1 MTCFVSLVEF
11 GCSCWFCEILEVRV
25 HLLGPCGRSGEVRS
39 RHAITLWSR
48 VTGWQRAGVGTLSDL
63 FRLLVRSW
71 VFLLVVCD
79 SRSPC
84 ACFKPM
90 WSVRRGQG
98 PTCYHF
104 MEPSHRM
111 GEGPRWARFLTFFA
125 SLVEFVCS
133 GWLYFIVEVRVH
145 VLSPCGRSGDVRGR
159 RSITF

>member
-1 MTCFVSLVEF
+1 MLSLYGAE
-11 GCSCWFCEILEVRV
+11 S
-25 HLLGPCGRSGEVRS
+25 PDGR
-39 RHAITLWSR
+39 
-48 VTGWQRAGVGTLSDL
+48 RAEVGTVSDF

-125 SLVEFVCS
+125 SLVEVGCFC
-133 GWLYFIVEVRVH
+133 WLCVIVEVRVH
-145 VLSPCGRSGDVRGR
+145 VSSPCGRSGDVRGR